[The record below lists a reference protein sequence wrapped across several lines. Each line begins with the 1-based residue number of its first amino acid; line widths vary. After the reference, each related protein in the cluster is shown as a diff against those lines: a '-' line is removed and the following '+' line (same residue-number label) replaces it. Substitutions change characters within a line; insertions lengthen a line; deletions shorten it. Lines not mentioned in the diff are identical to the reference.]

1 MFFTGQTGHLT
12 SVQLQVPLTEEKTEG
27 QKWASELYL
36 VCTLENSS

>member
-12 SVQLQVPLTEEKTEG
+12 SVQLQVPLTEEKG